1 MSESILSAEPPA
13 QGRFQSL
20 KKKLAALLPSTSTD
34 DESLA
39 DNVEREGVPDKMA
52 MILQSRPAIF
62 LNLLVT
68 FIAFILVILALAA
81 GNRKGFMEEHSIIRF
96 DTSAL
101 GGNLVSTGLDAVDLN
116 ATMLGQQV
124 IGALA
129 GRGTSPTNNTNLG
142 SNTLAALSNIVTGR
156 SADDNKVLPRGLLD
170 GVVGGVGNVVGGV
183 GNVVG
188 GVLGGGP
195 GGGPGGNPD
204 GNPTV
209 AARRRT
215 PGVPVPV
222 GGGIGQLPPIAGGVG
237 GVGGVGAPL
246 GAAIGGAIGGGLAN
260 GGVANAL
267 AGLTTPIV
275 NRAFGAM
282 QTAFDNL
289 KTSVQSGP
297 TSAVIAKQVTTNL
310 GITDWYSLHVNGIC
324 QGVFD
329 ADRRPVATDCTS
341 SPAHQIDSAAT
352 GLTTPLDLGPVT
364 LNLANTG
371 LPTALNQYVGYI
383 NAFLLIIFLQY
394 VFGVIFSTL
403 LLLSTA
409 FFLIRAKTF
418 KVLLLNTILAS
429 TALSFV
435 LVGTIL
441 TTVAAVIASESL
453 KNIGPTT
460 LGLTVQVGHQFLLLT
475 WFATVLLSLPAT
487 YWTVQL
493 VLCGLYKKRDKKS
506 RELRDFVREKSG
518 ESEEEDGD
526 MGVQHSE
533 ETIGVAKSE
542 DS

>member
-1 MSESILSAEPPA
+1 MSESILSEEQPA
-13 QGRFQSL
+13 QGRFRSL
-20 KKKLAALLPSTSTD
+20 RKRFAALLPFTSTD
-34 DESLA
+34 DRSMT
-39 DNVEREGVPDKMA
+39 DNVHRGGVPDKVV
-52 MILQSRPAIF
+52 MILQSRPAVF

-81 GNRKGFMEEHSIIRF
+81 GNSKGFMEDHSIIRF

-101 GGNLVSTGLDAVDLN
+101 GGNLLSTGLEAVDLN

-129 GRGTSPTNNTNLG
+129 GRGTSTTTNNNNNNNNNNLG
-142 SNTLAALSNIVTGR
+142 SNTLAALGNIVTGR
-156 SADDNKVLPRGLLD
+156 SANDNKVSPRGLLD

-183 GNVVG
+183 
-188 GVLGGGP
+188 LGGGP
-195 GGGPGGNPD
+195 GAGGNPE
-204 GNPTV
+204 GNPAV

-237 GVGGVGAPL
+237 GVGAPL

-260 GGVANAL
+260 GGLANAL
-267 AGLTTPIV
+267 AGLTTPVV

-329 ADRRPVATDCTS
+329 ADRRPVATNCTS
-341 SPAHQIDSAAT
+341 SPARQLDSAAT

-383 NAFLLIIFLQY
+383 NAFLLVIFLQY
-394 VFGVIFSTL
+394 VFGVIFSTFL
-403 LLLSTA
+403 LLFTVI
-409 FFLIRAKTF
+409 FLIRAKTF
-418 KVLLLNTILAS
+418 KLLLLNTVLAS

-441 TTVAAVIASESL
+441 TTVAAVITSESL

-460 LGLTVQVGHQFLLLT
+460 LGLTVQVGHRFLLLT
-475 WFATVLLSLPAT
+475 WFATVSLSLPAT

-493 VLCGLYKKRDKKS
+493 ILCGLGKKRDKKS
-506 RELRDFVREKSG
+506 RELRDFVREKHG
-518 ESEEEDGD
+518 EHVGEDSH
-526 MGVQHSE
+526 MEVHHTE

-542 DS
+542 DL